1 MISNGAEVLYL
12 LPKFPDP
19 FFAAR
24 HRQLASVHCYHRLH
38 PLFTAERSFHD
49 QVSPPCPSLCVCV
62 CVCVCAA
69 LYERRTDSKCPVSTQ
84 FITSKDECL
93 VAAMSIGLTDV
104 ILMDGL
110 ANTGLKASPLGCFI
124 HVKGFLQTVMFNAKG
139 NANFPTDSKLVS
151 LCRIANYP
159 GPAGESRPGPVH
171 KMSAGKYQYNFH

>member
-1 MISNGAEVLYL
+1 MALKYFISSQNFRTRFLPHATDNL
-12 LPKFPDP
+12 LVSTAIIDYAHSSPQSDHSTTKC
-19 FFAAR
+19 
-24 HRQLASVHCYHRLH
+24 HHLA
-38 PLFTAERSFHD
+38 
-49 QVSPPCPSLCVCV
+49 PPCVCV

-93 VAAMSIGLTDV
+93 VAAMSIGLID
-104 ILMDGL
+104 IIFKEG
-110 ANTGLKASPLGCFI
+110 TGLKASPLGCFI
-124 HVKGFLQTVMFNAKG
+124 HVKGVLQTVIFNAKG